1 MAGRCIAGTRDRNA
15 SRARKERVKEVG
27 HRSTKR
33 TRPIHHALNCLLGL
47 LVASVFTGTAQAQ
60 QQSFTWE
67 QIQDKFLAANPTLLA
82 QAQSI
87 ESNRASEITAGLR
100 PNPQFQNDT
109 TSATIGIYQ
118 EFEVAG
124 RRRARLESARLTTA
138 ISRTDFADVRRTLV
152 FNLRQAFV
160 AALLAKSDLNFARDN
175 LSNYQKVVDV
185 NQAMLEHGALSRADF
200 LKIELQ
206 MLQFQSDL
214 DDATLALKTAKATL
228 RSLVG
233 PQNLPLEFDVE
244 GDLRAVPLEKSLSE
258 LQQLAIANRPDLKSA
273 ETGRD
278 KAFADLRLARANR
291 WPDPT
296 IGTSFLH
303 TGNEIGGPSWF
314 QPFYPKNNASNAMG
328 LGISIPIPVFNRN
341 QGEVARTQSEQ
352 HRSDFLAQAARNQVL
367 QDVETAYASFQSS
380 QERVRLYEQTYLSRA
395 KESLDIEEFSFRNG
409 AASIL
414 DFLDAERTYRSLQL
428 AYRQQLAAY
437 LTNLAQ
443 LEAAVGAP
451 LTP

>member
-1 MAGRCIAGTRDRNA
+1 M
-15 SRARKERVKEVG
+15 
-27 HRSTKR
+27 
-33 TRPIHHALNCLLGL
+33 LNCLYGNCLRSAKFAL
-47 LVASVFTGTAQAQ
+47 MTAACLSTVAHAQ

-67 QIQDKFLAANPTLLA
+67 QVRDKFLSTNPTLHA

-87 ESNRASEITAGLR
+87 ESNRAGEITASLR

-118 EFEVAG
+118 EFEIG
-124 RRRARLESARLTTA
+124 GKRPARIESARLATS
-138 ISRTDFADVRRTLV
+138 ISRTDFENARRSLV

-160 AALLAKSDLNFARDN
+160 AALLAKSDLDFAQDN
-175 LSNYQKVVDV
+175 LANYQKVIDL
-185 NQAMLEHGALSRADF
+185 NRLMLQQGAISRADF

-206 MLQFQSDL
+206 MLQFQTDV

-228 RSLVG
+228 RALVG
-233 PQNLPLEFDVE
+233 ASNLPQEFEVK
-244 GDLRAVPLEKSLSE
+244 GDLRAIPLEKGLSE
-258 LQQLAIANRPDLKSA
+258 LQQLALSNRPDLKSA
-273 ETGRD
+273 ETGRE
-278 KAFADLRLARANR
+278 KAFADLHVAEANR

-296 IGTSFLH
+296 VGTSFLH
-303 TGNEIGGPSWF
+303 TGNELGGPSWF
-314 QPFYPKNNASNAMG
+314 QPFYPKGSPSDAMG
-328 LGISIPIPVFNRN
+328 LAIASISIPLFNRN
-341 QGEVARTQSEQ
+341 QGEVARAKSEQ
-352 HRSDFLAQAARNQVL
+352 LRADFLAQAARNQVF
-367 QDVETAYASFQSS
+367 QDVETAYASFESS
-380 QERVRLYEQTYLSRA
+380 RERVRLYEQTYLSRA

-414 DFLDAERTYRSLQL
+414 DFLDAERTYRAAQL

>member
-1 MAGRCIAGTRDRNA
+1 MAECNIQFRHFVDLETNQQEKGVTYR
-15 SRARKERVKEVG
+15 SMKRK
-27 HRSTKR
+27 
-33 TRPIHHALNCLLGL
+33 RPIQLALDCLYGL
-47 LVASVFTGTAQAQ
+47 LLAAVFAVTAQAQ
-60 QQSFTWE
+60 QQSFTWA
-67 QIQDKFLAANPTLLA
+67 QIQDKFLATNPTLRA
-82 QAQSI
+82 QAQTI
-87 ESNRASEITAGLR
+87 ESNRANEVTASLR

-118 EFEVAG
+118 EFEMGG
-124 RRRARLESARLTTA
+124 RRQARIESARLTTA
-138 ISRTDFADVRRTLV
+138 ISRTDFADGRRTLI

-160 AALLAKSDLNFARDN
+160 GALLAKSDLNFAQDN
-175 LSNYQKVVDV
+175 LSNYQKVVDL
-185 NQAMLEHGALSRADF
+185 NRAMLEHGALSRADF

-228 RSLVG
+228 RAMVG
-233 PQNLPLEFDVE
+233 APNLPQDFDIE
-244 GDLRAVPLEKSLSE
+244 GDLRAVPVAKTLSE

-278 KAFADLRLARANR
+278 KALADFRLAKADR

-296 IGTSFLH
+296 IGTSLLH
-303 TGNEIGGPSWF
+303 TGNEISGPSWF
-314 QPFYPKNNASNAMG
+314 EPFYPKGNVSNAMG
-328 LGISIPIPVFNRN
+328 LGISVPIPVFNRN
-341 QGEVARTQSEQ
+341 QGEVARTRSEQ
-352 HRSDFLAQAARNQVL
+352 RRADFLAEAARYQVL

-380 QERVRLYEQTYLSRA
+380 QERVQRYEQTYLSRA

-414 DFLDAERTYRSLQL
+414 DFLDAERTYRSMQL

-443 LEAAVGAP
+443 LEAAVGTP